1 MKTKVKYI
9 APTLE
14 QEEYMVEGGFTN
26 SLILNPN
33 DNDYGNGFQ
42 HWDWTDD
49 PIDNG
54 FGYDDGSGNGNG
66 VGWDWD

>member
-1 MKTKVKYI
+1 MKTKEKYI

-26 SLILNPN
+26 SLLINP
-33 DNDYGNGFQ
+33 DDANDYVNGFQ
-42 HWDWTDD
+42 TWEWNDD
-49 PIDNG
+49 TKG
-54 FGYDDGSGNGNG
+54 FGYNDGTGTGNG